1 MGRITRCHPSISVS
15 DFDLRVTER
24 SGDDIQ
30 GYNTFQVLEAIFINL
45 TFVSYCFLQISDVSK
60 TSEDEY
66 RISLTTDAVAPF
78 VWLEALGIKGRFC
91 NNGFLMFQQKESV
104 MFYAWQQTDVRTLK
118 ESLTIKSLMDIYH

>member
-1 MGRITRCHPSISVS
+1 M
-15 DFDLRVTER
+15 
-24 SGDDIQ
+24 
-30 GYNTFQVLEAIFINL
+30 
-45 TFVSYCFLQISDVSK
+45 SK

-78 VWLEALGIKGRFC
+78 VWLEASGIKGRFC